1 MANSLGFAAG
11 QARTLERKIRRIDV
25 AIGTLVV
32 SAEGEEPVVIQPGDG
47 ADFDDVASLTL
58 HAPVAAKAAVTYF
71 DDLEPKRP
79 AAVRGDL
86 GGAGGSYESRTLK
99 ELQALAHERGMTGI
113 SKLNKDDLIGE
124 LRG

>member
-11 QARTLERKIRRIDV
+11 QARTLERRIRRIDV
-25 AIGTLVV
+25 ATGRLVV
-32 SAEGEEPVVIQPGDG
+32 SVGGSSVVIEAGDG
-47 ADFDDVASLTL
+47 HDFDDLASLTL
-58 HAPVAAKAAVTYF
+58 HAPRATKAAVTYF
-71 DDLEPKRP
+71 DDPEPKR
-79 AAVRGDL
+79 AVRGDS
-86 GGAGGSYESRTLK
+86 GGTGGSYESRTLK